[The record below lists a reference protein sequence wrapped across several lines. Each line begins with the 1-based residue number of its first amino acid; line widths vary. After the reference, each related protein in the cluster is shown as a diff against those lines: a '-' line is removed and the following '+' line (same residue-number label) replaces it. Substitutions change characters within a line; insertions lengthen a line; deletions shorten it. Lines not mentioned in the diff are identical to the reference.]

1 MVAERGGRC
10 AFACARS
17 LKTGEGHGNWQCTH
31 TLVTGALRP
40 KVLSSAPRRIAWRSP
55 GLLKH
60 MSRQHAQHRSDS
72 TRAQNGCNL
81 SAPKGGRP
89 VSQYDF
95 LIKLLL
101 IGNSSCGKSSLLL
114 RYVEDSFE
122 PSRIATI
129 GIDFR
134 MRTIDVLHKRAKLQI
149 WDTAGQERFRTITQA
164 YYRGAMGIII
174 VYDVSDRESFEDVK
188 RDWIK
193 NVDRHVN
200 VDVRKTLVGNK
211 SDKEDERVVSTEEG
225 QKLADALGI
234 RFFETSA
241 LRGDNVDNVFL
252 SLATDIRE
260 HQLDELARGRRIP
273 STDKVVAV
281 GQPWQE
287 QSYISRCC

>member
-1 MVAERGGRC
+1 M
-10 AFACARS
+10 
-17 LKTGEGHGNWQCTH
+17 
-31 TLVTGALRP
+31 
-40 KVLSSAPRRIAWRSP
+40 
-55 GLLKH
+55 
-60 MSRQHAQHRSDS
+60 
-72 TRAQNGCNL
+72 
-81 SAPKGGRP
+81 
-89 VSQYDF
+89 
-95 LIKLLL
+95 
-101 IGNSSCGKSSLLL
+101 
-114 RYVEDSFE
+114 
-122 PSRIATI
+122 
-129 GIDFR
+129 
-134 MRTIDVLHKRAKLQI
+134 
-149 WDTAGQERFRTITQA
+149 
-164 YYRGAMGIII
+164 
-174 VYDVSDRESFEDVK
+174 YDVSDRESFEDVK